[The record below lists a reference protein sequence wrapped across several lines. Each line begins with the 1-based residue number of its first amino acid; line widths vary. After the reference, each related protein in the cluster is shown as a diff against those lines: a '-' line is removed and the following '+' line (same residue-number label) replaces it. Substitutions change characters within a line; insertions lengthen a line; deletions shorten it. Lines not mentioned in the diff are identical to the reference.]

1 MCRYF
6 NSAIMIVVVYVLL
19 CAETADM
26 DGNAADDSE
35 SEQEEVAGLRP
46 VLISALLLPSEAL
59 HCAER

>member
-46 VLISALLLPSEAL
+46 VLISALLFPSEAL